1 MSVED
6 FDLRVLPHD
15 FAAERAVLGSVLVNP
30 QQFESV
36 SAILQPGDFF
46 RRGHRDI
53 FASMLRQMGKPN
65 GTVDLVTM
73 VSDLEKAKT
82 LEESGGPAYI
92 SQLTDGVP
100 RSANAIYYAQIV
112 KEKSQA
118 RQIIR
123 MSTGLL
129 NDAYEGADARKLIAD
144 ADRQIIELQRTGG
157 DHRLT
162 SLSEG
167 SSDLYAYVAQRV
179 ENPGVNGVPTGF
191 DTLDK
196 MTFGLQPGELIV
208 LAARPSLGKT
218 AWALNVAVAA
228 AREGRRVGI
237 FSLEMRRRQ
246 LETRLLS
253 ILSKV
258 DCSSILG
265 GYLGE
270 AQLEAV
276 GRASAAMQEL
286 PIHIDD
292 RAGQDVSEIR
302 SACRRMKSDGG
313 LDLVII
319 DYVQLI
325 APSSDLKRES
335 RNQQVT
341 EISRRLKVLADE
353 VSCPIIL
360 ASQLSRAAETR
371 TNKRPQL
378 SDLRESGA
386 LEQDADA
393 VIFLH
398 RAHHRAGGK
407 TECIVD
413 KQRNGDAGSFDL
425 HLDRATQTFTDRGP
439 SAEAEE
445 HPPEPEG
452 ETKRKK
458 GGLPTMN

>member
-1 MSVED
+1 MID
-6 FDLRVLPHD
+6 DLRELPRD
-15 FAAERAVLGSVLVNP
+15 LTAEKAVLGAVLVNP
-30 QQFESV
+30 EQFETV
-36 SAILQPGDFF
+36 SAILRPDDFF

-53 FASMLRQMGKPN
+53 FASMSRQMGNPN
-65 GTVDLVTM
+65 GTIDLVTM
-73 VSDLEKAKT
+73 LADLEKAKT
-82 LEESGGPAYI
+82 LDEAGGASYI
-92 SQLTDGVP
+92 SQLTDGMP
-100 RSANAIYYAQIV
+100 RSANVIHYAHIV
-112 KEKSQA
+112 KEKAIA

-123 MSTGLL
+123 MATGLL
-129 NDAYEGADARKLIAD
+129 NSAYEGEEAQTLIAN
-144 ADRQIIELQRTGG
+144 ADRQLIELQRTGG

-167 SSDLYAYVAQRV
+167 SSDLYAYVSQRV
-179 ENPGVNGVPTGF
+179 EHPGVNGVPTGF
-191 DTLDK
+191 QTLDE

-270 AQLEAV
+270 VQLEAV
-276 GRASAAMQEL
+276 GRATAAMQEL

-292 RAGQDVSEIR
+292 RSGQDVSEIR

-313 LDLVII
+313 LELVII

-325 APSSDLKRES
+325 GASSDLKRAS
-335 RNQQVT
+335 RNEQVT
-341 EISRRLKVLADE
+341 DISRRLKVLADE

-386 LEQDADA
+386 LEQDADM

-407 TECIVD
+407 TECILD
-413 KQRNGDAGSFDL
+413 KQRSGDAGTFNL
-425 HLDRATQTFTDRGP
+425 HLDRATQTFHDLGMAVE
-439 SAEAEE
+439 SEE
-445 HPPEPEG
+445 HPPDPED
-452 ETKRKK
+452 TPKPKK
-458 GGLPTMN
+458 NAKPSTNW